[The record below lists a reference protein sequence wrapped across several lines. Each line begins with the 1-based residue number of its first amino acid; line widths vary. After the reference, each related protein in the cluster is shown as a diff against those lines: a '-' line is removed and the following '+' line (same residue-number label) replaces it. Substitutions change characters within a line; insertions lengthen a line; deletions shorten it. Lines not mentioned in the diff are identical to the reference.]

1 MAKENNKDRI
11 LKLLKECKNHQ
22 TAESIEWSINKNHGR
37 LYFLTY
43 N

>member
-22 TAESIEWSINKNHGR
+22 TAESIAVK
-37 LYFLTY
+37 
-43 N
+43 